1 MKASLNYGHTSI
13 ALDIPDKNYM
23 GTLSP
28 KEISEVANPDIE
40 VRRALA
46 NPIGS
51 KKMKELVSSQDKAV
65 ILASDI
71 TRPSPS
77 STLLPP
83 IIKELNEA
91 GLSNDQIVI
100 VFGLGVHR
108 KHTEE
113 EKKKLVGE
121 EVYNQVKCIDH
132 DIDNCVKIGTTKR
145 GNEVSVFKEV
155 LKSDFIIATG
165 NLEFHYFAAYS
176 GGAKAVAPGVCG
188 RETIANNHKHFL
200 DPKAKAG
207 HIKGNPVR
215 EEIEEIG
222 EMVGVDFIVNAILNS
237 HKKIVKV
244 VAGEVTKAHR
254 EGTKDINNMFRVE
267 IDDLADI
274 VITSPGGYPK
284 DIDLYQT
291 HKAME
296 NASLAVKKD
305 GIIIV
310 AGECRDG
317 LGEGKF
323 AQALNGKLSPQELIE
338 ELKKNFIL
346 GRHKASRVANINL
359 NSEIYLV
366 SNLADE
372 IKKKLFIKNFN
383 SLEEAFSEA
392 IKVQGQEAKV
402 LVMPYGGSTLPNLKT
417 NFRQN

>member
-1 MKASLNYGHTSI
+1 MKVSLNYGHTSI

-132 DIDNCVKIGTTKR
+132 DIDNCVKIGITKR
-145 GNEVSVFKEV
+145 GNEVSVFKKILEA
-155 LKSDFIIATG
+155 DFIIATG
-165 NLEFHYFAAYS
+165 NLEFHYFAGFS
-176 GGAKAVAPGVCG
+176 GGAKAIAPGVCN

-200 DPKAKAG
+200 EPGAKAG
-207 HIKGNPVR
+207 RIKGNPVR

-222 EMVGVDFIVNAILNS
+222 EMVGIDFMVNAVLNS

-244 VAGEVTKAHR
+244 VAGDITKAHR
-254 EGTKDINNMFRVE
+254 EGAEYTNNIFGVK
-267 IDDLADI
+267 IDNLADI

-296 NASLAVKKD
+296 NAMLAVKKG
-305 GIIIV
+305 GIIII

-317 LGEGKF
+317 LGEESF
-323 AQALNGKLSPQELIE
+323 AEALNGKLSPLELME
-338 ELKKNFIL
+338 ELKNNFIL
-346 GRHKASRVANINL
+346 GRHKASRIANINL
-359 NSEIYLV
+359 NKKIYLV
-366 SNLADE
+366 SNLVDE
-372 IKKKLFIKNFN
+372 VKKNLFIKSFN

-392 IKVQGQEAKV
+392 IKVQGENAKV
-402 LVMPYGGSTLPNLKT
+402 LVMPYGSSTLPVFKG
-417 NFRQN
+417 

>member
-1 MKASLNYGHTSI
+1 MKVSLNYGYDTM
-13 ALDIPDKNYM
+13 ALDIPDENYM

-28 KEISEVANPDIE
+28 KDTREIENPINE

-51 KKMKELVSSQDKAV
+51 KKLKELVSSQDKV
-65 ILASDI
+65 IILVSDVS
-71 TRPSPS
+71 RPCPSYSLLSPI
-77 STLLPP
+77 L
-83 IIKELNEA
+83 KELNEA
-91 GLSNDQIVI
+91 GLSNDQITI

-108 KHTEE
+108 KQTEE

-132 DIDNCVKIGTTKR
+132 DIDNCVKIGITKR
-145 GNEVSVFKEV
+145 GNEVFIFKKILEA
-155 LKSDFIIATG
+155 DFIIATG

-200 DPKAKAG
+200 EPGAKAG
-207 HIKGNPVR
+207 LIKGNPVR
-215 EEIEEIG
+215 EEMEEIG
-222 EMVGVDFIVNAILNS
+222 EMVGIDFMVNAVLNS

-254 EGTKDINNMFRVE
+254 EGTKYINDMFRVE
-267 IDDLADI
+267 IDELADI
-274 VITSPGGYPK
+274 VITSPGGFPK

-296 NASLAVKKD
+296 NASLAVKKG

-310 AGECRDG
+310 TGECRDG

-323 AQALNGKLSPQELIE
+323 AEALNGKLSPQELIE
-338 ELKKNFIL
+338 ELKNNFIL
-346 GRHKASRVANINL
+346 GRHKASRVAKIHL
-359 NSEIYLV
+359 DSEIYLV

-372 IKKKLFIKNFN
+372 IKKKLFIKNYS
-383 SLEEAFSEA
+383 SLEKAFSNA
-392 IKVQGQEAKV
+392 LKKQGEKAKV
-402 LVMPYGGSTLPNLKT
+402 LVIPYGGSTLPNSKG
-417 NFRQN
+417 

>member
-1 MKASLNYGHTSI
+1 M
-13 ALDIPDKNYM
+13 ALDIPDENYM
-23 GTLSP
+23 GTLNP
-28 KEISEVANPDIE
+28 KDTREIEDPINE
-40 VRRALA
+40 VRRALN

-51 KKMKELVSSQDKAV
+51 KKLKELVSSQDKV
-65 ILASDI
+65 IILVSDVS
-71 TRPSPS
+71 RPCPS
-77 STLLPP
+77 YSLLPP
-83 IIKELNEA
+83 ILKELNEA
-91 GLSNDQIVI
+91 GLSNDQITI

-108 KHTEE
+108 KQTEE

-145 GNEVSVFKEV
+145 GNQVFIFKKV
-155 LKSDFIIATG
+155 LDADFVIATG

-176 GGAKAVAPGVCG
+176 GGAKAIAPGVCG
-188 RETIANNHKHFL
+188 RETIACNHKHFL
-200 DPKAKAG
+200 EPKAKAG
-207 HIKGNPVR
+207 LIKGNPVR

-222 EMVGVDFIVNAILNS
+222 EMVGINFMVNAVLNS
-237 HKKIVKV
+237 HKKVVKV
-244 VAGEVTKAHR
+244 VAGDVTKAHR
-254 EGTKDINNMFRVE
+254 EGAEYINNIFGVK

-296 NASLAVKKD
+296 NAKLAVKKG

-317 LGEGKF
+317 LGEESF
-323 AQALNGKLSPQELIE
+323 TEALNGKLSPFELME
-338 ELKKNFIL
+338 ELKNNFIL
-346 GRHKASRVANINL
+346 GRHKASRIANINL
-359 NSEIYLV
+359 NTEIYLV

-372 IKKKLFIKNFN
+372 IKKNLFIKSFD

-392 IKVQGQEAKV
+392 VKVQGENVKV
-402 LVMPYGGSTLPNLKT
+402 LVMPYGSSTLPVFKG
-417 NFRQN
+417 

>member
-1 MKASLNYGHTSI
+1 MKVSLNYGYDSI

-23 GTLSP
+23 GTLNP
-28 KEISEVANPDIE
+28 KDTREIEDPINE

-51 KKMKELVSSQDKAV
+51 KKIKELVSSQDKVV
-65 ILASDI
+65 ILASDVS
-71 TRPSPS
+71 RPSPS
-77 STLLPP
+77 YILLPP
-83 IIKELNEA
+83 ILEELKEA
-91 GLSNDQIVI
+91 GVDNDRIAI

-108 KHTEE
+108 KQTEE

-121 EVYNQVKCIDH
+121 EIYNQVKCIDH

-145 GNEVSVFKEV
+145 GNQVFIFKKI
-155 LKSDFIIATG
+155 LDADFIIATG
-165 NLEFHYFAAYS
+165 NLEFHYFVGYT
-176 GGAKAVAPGVCG
+176 GGAKAVAPGVCS
-188 RETIANNHKHFL
+188 RKTIADNHKHFL
-200 DPKAKAG
+200 DSGAKAG
-207 HIKGNPVR
+207 KIEGNPIR

-222 EMVGVDFIVNAILNS
+222 EMVGIDFMVNAVLNS
-237 HKKIVKV
+237 HKKVVKV
-244 VAGEVTKAHR
+244 VAGDVTKAHR
-254 EGTKDINNMFRVE
+254 EGTKYINDMFRIE
-267 IDDLADI
+267 IDELADI

-291 HKAME
+291 HKTME

-310 AGECRDG
+310 VGECRDG

-346 GRHKASRVANINL
+346 GRHKASRVAKIHL
-359 NSEIYLV
+359 DSEIYLV

-383 SLEEAFSEA
+383 SLEEAFSNA
-392 IKVQGQEAKV
+392 LKIQGEKAKA
-402 LVMPYGGSTLPNLKT
+402 LVMPYGGSTLPNYKGK
-417 NFRQN
+417 F

>member
-1 MKASLNYGHTSI
+1 MKVSLNYGYDSM
-13 ALDIPDKNYM
+13 ALNIPDENYM

-28 KEISEVANPDIE
+28 KDTREIEDPINE

-51 KKMKELVSSQDKAV
+51 KKIKELVSSQDKVV

-77 STLLPP
+77 SILLPP
-83 IIKELNEA
+83 ILKELNKA
-91 GLSNDQIVI
+91 GLSNDQITI

-108 KHTEE
+108 KQSEE
-113 EKKKLVGE
+113 EKKKLVGKDI
-121 EVYNQVKCIDH
+121 YSKIKCIDH
-132 DIDNCVKIGTTKR
+132 DIDNCVRIGTTKR
-145 GNEVSVFKEV
+145 GNQVFIFKKV
-155 LKSDFIIATG
+155 LDADFVIATG

-176 GGAKAVAPGVCG
+176 GGAKALAPAVCG
-188 RETIANNHKHFL
+188 RETVTNNHKHFL

-207 HIKGNPVR
+207 LIKGNPVR

-222 EMVGVDFIVNAILNS
+222 EMVGINFMVNAVLNS
-237 HKKIVKV
+237 HKKLVKV
-244 VAGEVTKAHR
+244 VAGDVTKAHR
-254 EGTKDINNMFRVE
+254 EGTKYINDMFRVE
-267 IDDLADI
+267 IDELADI

-296 NASLAVKKD
+296 NASSAVKNG

-310 AGECRDG
+310 AGECKDG

-346 GRHKASRVANINL
+346 GRHKASRVAKIHL
-359 NSEIYLV
+359 DSEIYLV
-366 SNLADE
+366 SNLPNE

-392 IKVQGQEAKV
+392 IKVQGENVKV
-402 LVMPYGGSTLPNLKT
+402 LVIPYGGSTLPNYKGK
-417 NFRQN
+417 F

>member
-1 MKASLNYGHTSI
+1 MKVSLNYGDDSM
-13 ALDIPDKNYM
+13 ALDIPDENYM
-23 GTLSP
+23 GTLNP
-28 KEISEVANPDIE
+28 KDTREIEDSINE

-51 KKMKELVSSQDKAV
+51 KKLKEIVSSQDKVV

-71 TRPSPS
+71 TRPCPS
-77 STLLPP
+77 YILLPP
-83 IIKELNEA
+83 ILKELNEA
-91 GLSNDQIVI
+91 GLSNDQITI

-108 KHTEE
+108 KQTEE

-145 GNEVSVFKEV
+145 GNQVFIFKKV
-155 LKSDFIIATG
+155 LDADFVIATG

-176 GGAKAVAPGVCG
+176 GGAKAVAPGICS
-188 RETIANNHKHFL
+188 RSTIANNHKHFL
-200 DPKAKAG
+200 DSGAKAG
-207 HIKGNPVR
+207 KIEGNPIR

-222 EMVGVDFIVNAILNS
+222 EMVGIDFMVNAVLNS
-237 HKKIVKV
+237 HKRVVKV
-244 VAGEVTKAHR
+244 VAGDVTKAHR
-254 EGTKDINNMFRVE
+254 EGAEYTSNIFGVK
-267 IDDLADI
+267 IDKLADI

-296 NASLAVKKD
+296 NAKLAVKKG
-305 GIIIV
+305 GIIII

-317 LGEGKF
+317 LGEESF
-323 AQALNGKLSPQELIE
+323 AEALNGKLSPFELME
-338 ELKKNFIL
+338 ELKNNFIL
-346 GRHKASRVANINL
+346 GRHKASRIANINL

-366 SNLADE
+366 SNLTDK
-372 IKKKLFIKNFN
+372 IKKNLFIKSFD

-392 IKVQGQEAKV
+392 IKVQGEKAKV
-402 LVMPYGGSTLPNLKT
+402 LVIPYGSSTLPVFKG
-417 NFRQN
+417 

>member
-1 MKASLNYGHTSI
+1 MKVSLNYGHDSM
-13 ALDIPDKNYM
+13 ALEIPDKNYM
-23 GTLSP
+23 GTLKP
-28 KEISEVANPDIE
+28 KEVKEVKDPIAE

-46 NPIGS
+46 NPIGC
-51 KKMKELVSSQDKAV
+51 KKIKELVSSKNKVV

-77 STLLPP
+77 SVLLPP
-83 IIKELNEA
+83 IIEELKEA
-91 GLSNDQIVI
+91 GVSNNQITI

-108 KHTEE
+108 KQTEE
-113 EKKKLVGE
+113 EKKKLVGKDI
-121 EVYNQVKCIDH
+121 YSKIKCIDH
-132 DIDNCVKIGTTKR
+132 DIDSCVRIGTTKR
-145 GNEVSVFKEV
+145 GNEVFIFKEI
-155 LKSDFIIATG
+155 LDADFVIATG
-165 NLEFHYFAAYS
+165 NLEYHYFAGFS
-176 GGAKAVAPGVCG
+176 GGAKALAPGVCG

-200 DPKAKAG
+200 EPGAQAG
-207 HIKGNPVR
+207 KIEGNPIR

-222 EMVGVDFIVNAILNS
+222 EMIDINFMVNAVLNS
-237 HKKIVKV
+237 HKKVVKV
-244 VAGEVTKAHR
+244 VAGDVNKAHR
-254 EGTKDINNMFRVE
+254 EGAEYTSNIFSVK
-267 IDDLADI
+267 IDTLADI

-296 NASLAVKKD
+296 NAKLAVKKG

-323 AQALNGKLSPQELIE
+323 AEALNGKLSPLELME
-338 ELKKNFIL
+338 ELKNNFIL

-366 SNLADE
+366 SNLTDE

-392 IKVQGQEAKV
+392 IKVQGEEAKV
-402 LVMPYGGSTLPNLKT
+402 LVMPYGNSTLPVLEYT
-417 NFRQN
+417 ESI

>member
-1 MKASLNYGHTSI
+1 MKVSLNYGHDSM
-13 ALDIPDKNYM
+13 ALDIPGENYM
-23 GTLSP
+23 GTLNP
-28 KEISEVANPDIE
+28 KDTREIEDPINE

-51 KKMKELVSSQDKAV
+51 KKLKELVSPQDKAV
-65 ILASDI
+65 ILVSDVS
-71 TRPSPS
+71 RPCPS
-77 STLLPP
+77 YSLLPP
-83 IIKELNEA
+83 ILNELNEA
-91 GLSNDQIVI
+91 GLSNDQITI

-113 EKKKLVGE
+113 EKKRLVGE

-145 GNEVSVFKEV
+145 GNEISIFKEV
-155 LKSDFIIATG
+155 LKADFIIATG
-165 NLEFHYFAAYS
+165 NLEFHYFAGFS

-200 DPKAKAG
+200 DPGANAG
-207 HIKGNPVR
+207 KIEGNPIR

-222 EMVGVDFIVNAILNS
+222 EMIGIDFMVNAVLNS

-244 VAGEVTKAHR
+244 VAGDVTSAHR
-254 EGTKDINNMFRVE
+254 EGAKYINNIFGVK
-267 IDDLADI
+267 IDNLADI
-274 VITSPGGYPK
+274 VIASPGGYPK

-296 NASLAVKKD
+296 NAMLAVKKG

-317 LGEGKF
+317 LGEESF
-323 AQALNGKLSPQELIE
+323 AEALNGKLSPLELME
-338 ELKKNFIL
+338 ELKNNFIL
-346 GRHKASRVANINL
+346 GRHKASRIANINL
-359 NSEIYLV
+359 NTEIYLV

-372 IKKKLFIKNFN
+372 IKKNLFIKSFD

-392 IKVQGQEAKV
+392 MKVQGEKARV
-402 LVMPYGGSTLPNLKT
+402 LVMPYGNSTLPVFKE
-417 NFRQN
+417 NF